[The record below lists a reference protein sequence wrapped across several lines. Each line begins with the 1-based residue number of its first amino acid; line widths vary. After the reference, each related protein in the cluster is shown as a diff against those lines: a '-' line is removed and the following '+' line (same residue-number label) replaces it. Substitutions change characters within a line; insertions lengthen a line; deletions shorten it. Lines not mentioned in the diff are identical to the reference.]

1 MEAKIV
7 GLRGSGKSTLLEAL
21 AGGEVASSGIVLV
34 KVQDSRIRKL
44 SKMWSPKKT
53 TFAEFRTREA
63 DWPQGDGKKAE
74 MTRYLDS
81 LSGSD
86 VFLHVVRA
94 FDNPMLGAP
103 ITATADLEALDGEFV
118 MGDLLAIERAFE
130 RSRKQ
135 PLSANLQKALTRAR
149 EALEDETPLREV
161 DLSEDDLREMKG
173 YSFLTLVPQV
183 LVVNTPSDGGVDLA
197 PIEAAARGR
206 KVVAFPVADAR
217 EVAELSQEDRMEFA
231 EALGL
236 PGPAD
241 EVVTRA
247 VFEEMGLVSFF
258 TMGPDEVR
266 AWPIR
271 KGWNARRAAG
281 AIHSDLERGF
291 IRAETVSFDDFVAH
305 GDTKK
310 CRDAGV
316 LRLEGKDYVVADG
329 DILNIRFNV

>member
-1 MEAKIV
+1 VEAKIV
-7 GLRGSGKSTLLEAL
+7 GLRGSGKSALLEAL
-21 AGGEVASSGIVLV
+21 AAGAAGSSGIVSV
-34 KVQDSRIRKL
+34 KVADSRIRKL
-44 SKMWSPKKT
+44 SEMWSPKKT

-81 LSGSD
+81 LAGAD

-94 FDNPMLGAP
+94 FDNPMLGTDVTP
-103 ITATADLEALDGEFV
+103 VADLHALDGEFI

-130 RSRKQ
+130 RDRKQ
-135 PLSANLQKALTRAR
+135 PMSGNLKKALGHAKECL
-149 EALEDETPLREV
+149 EAETPLREV
-161 DLSEDDLREMKG
+161 AFDETDLREMRG

-183 LVVNTPSDGGVDLA
+183 VVANTSSEVDVDLGA
-197 PIEAAARGR
+197 IEGAARGR
-206 KVVAFPVADAR
+206 KLVAFPVDAAR
-217 EVAELSQEDRMEFA
+217 EVAELTAEERMEFA

-266 AWPIR
+266 AWPIQ

-281 AIHSDLERGF
+281 VIHSDLERGF

-316 LRLEGKDYVVADG
+316 LRLEGKDYEVRDG